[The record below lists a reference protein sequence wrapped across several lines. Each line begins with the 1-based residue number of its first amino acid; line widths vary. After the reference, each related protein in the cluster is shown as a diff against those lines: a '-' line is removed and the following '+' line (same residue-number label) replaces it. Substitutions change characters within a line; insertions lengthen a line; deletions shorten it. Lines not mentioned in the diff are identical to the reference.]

1 MLHHQ
6 QTCFT
11 RRKKTMCKGYSQ
23 QEGIDC
29 SESFALVVRHK
40 SVRAVILRAAVLDL
54 VMIQLDVKT
63 ALLRGCE
70 R

>member
-1 MLHHQ
+1 
-6 QTCFT
+6 
-11 RRKKTMCKGYSQ
+11 MCKGYSQ

-29 SESFALVVRHK
+29 SESFALVVRQK

-54 VMIQLDVKT
+54 VMFQLGVKT
-63 ALLRGCE
+63 AFLRGCE